1 MKSSEYKDNKL
12 FNAIL
17 WLGALEALEAI
28 AENRTDKALIEEF
41 TAERKKAQ
49 ASTEAQFWNEELGY
63 YQYNAHNTDIMA
75 DATVGQRY
83 VDVTGL
89 PSVVNADRL
98 TSHYWQLFRRAV
110 LPLRDFNGD
119 GVGDMGAANAQDMLT
134 RFTQWQGREPE
145 SVAADTTYGNGEFL
159 HWLADRP
166 SVSGGSSTNYRKENP
181 YERGQQGSH
190 AALA

>member
-1 MKSSEYKDNKL
+1 VKSSEYKDNKL

-98 TSHYWQLFRRAV
+98 TSHYRQLFRRAV

-119 GVGDMGAANAQDMLT
+119 GVGDMGAANAQ
-134 RFTQWQGREPE
+134 
-145 SVAADTTYGNGEFL
+145 AA
-159 HWLADRP
+159 
-166 SVSGGSSTNYRKENP
+166 
-181 YERGQQGSH
+181 
-190 AALA
+190 AAWR